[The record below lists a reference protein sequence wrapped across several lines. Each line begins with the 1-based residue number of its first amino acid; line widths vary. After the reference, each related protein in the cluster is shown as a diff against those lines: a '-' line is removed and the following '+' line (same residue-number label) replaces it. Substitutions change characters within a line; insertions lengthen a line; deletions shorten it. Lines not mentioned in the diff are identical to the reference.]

1 MHIKI
6 GVPLFA
12 EDGQAGRVSR
22 VILHPSSQELHGIVI
37 SEDGM
42 LAHDVVVPVTLITSA
57 EEDGVTVRGT
67 VETIRSLEPFAMSQY
82 TEAPEDWIPP
92 TGDPSS
98 IYLFPNSPYAVGAFD
113 RPSPSPE
120 PASHEIETLGEGD
133 VDVSGS
139 TVVFCGE
146 RPVGRLDRVF
156 TEGDTDHVTHLVLQR
171 GTMRR
176 DIAVPVDRVTS
187 IGDEGIL
194 LDLTEEEL
202 ESLPPIPA

>member
-6 GVPLFA
+6 GVPIFA

-22 VILHPSSQELHGIVI
+22 VILHPSTQELHGIVAT
-37 SEDGM
+37 EER
-42 LAHDVVVPVTLITSA
+42 LLPHDVVVPAALIASA
-57 EEDGVTVRGT
+57 DEDGLTVRGT
-67 VETIRSLEPFAMSQY
+67 VEAISALEPFALSQY

-92 TGDPSS
+92 TGDASS
-98 IYLFPNSPYAVGAFD
+98 IYLFPSSPYAVGAFD
-113 RPSPSPE
+113 RPSAVG
-120 PASHEIETLGEGD
+120 PASAHEVESLGMGD

-139 TVVFCGE
+139 TLVYCGE
-146 RPVGRLDRVF
+146 RQVGHLDRVF
-156 TEGDTDHVTHLVLQR
+156 TEDNSDHVTHLVLQR

-176 DIAVPVDRVTS
+176 DIAVPVDRVSS

-202 ESLPPIPA
+202 DNLPPIPA